1 MTPLRLSQM
10 AWIAFSL
17 VAFSSSPRAP
27 DPRRY
32 DAYHAILDA
41 MFVDTQGNDLMS
53 PQAIAADERRV
64 IAYDAKD
71 TRIVALASTG
81 ERLWR
86 VARPV
91 PLSSNRSAIT
101 DVQLASNGEAWLIDP
116 VHQSFTVVSPDG
128 RTVRT
133 IAAPAAVDRW
143 LPLGNGTSFVA
154 NTPDSTGFLSLF
166 SGTAQVTK
174 RIPLPSN
181 LATVHRLAREF
192 RIARLGS
199 TGFVVS
205 FRWSSRLIGY
215 ANDGTLLFDAPGVHV
230 NQPFPGVRT
239 YALSP
244 RGGQYA
250 IRVDPQAKE
259 ETRGACATDSALL
272 VLSAHEDAR
281 GMSIVD
287 RYAARSGQYL
297 DSFVAPESLLWMA
310 CTSQHVIGLSVRR
323 DPTIVRF
330 HLQPSLARR
339 PAE

>member
-1 MTPLRLSQM
+1 MG
-10 AWIAFSL
+10 WVAFSL
-17 VAFSSSPRAP
+17 VALSSSPRAP

-32 DAYHAILDA
+32 NAYHAILDA
-41 MFVDTQGNDLMS
+41 TFVDTQGKDLTS

-91 PLSSNRSAIT
+91 PPSSNRSAIT

-133 IAAPAAVDRW
+133 ITAPAAVDRW

-181 LATVHRLAREF
+181 LATVHRLARE
-192 RIARLGS
+192 
-199 TGFVVS
+199 
-205 FRWSSRLIGY
+205 
-215 ANDGTLLFDAPGVHV
+215 
-230 NQPFPGVRT
+230 
-239 YALSP
+239 
-244 RGGQYA
+244 
-250 IRVDPQAKE
+250 
-259 ETRGACATDSALL
+259 
-272 VLSAHEDAR
+272 
-281 GMSIVD
+281 
-287 RYAARSGQYL
+287 
-297 DSFVAPESLLWMA
+297 
-310 CTSQHVIGLSVRR
+310 
-323 DPTIVRF
+323 
-330 HLQPSLARR
+330 
-339 PAE
+339 